1 MPSALRNGDTS
12 SLLSRVRTRFVHSI
26 FHRTPRPT
34 QRQAKRAK
42 SITSRH
48 SDLSSFLQ
56 EEMSLAE
63 FPFGLGYSRRSA
75 PAARSPPID
84 EAAQGDYRSIA

>member
-1 MPSALRNGDTS
+1 MFAVKREELIR
-12 SLLSRVRTRFVHSI
+12 SLNILSRTAP
-26 FHRTPRPT
+26 TP
-34 QRQAKRAK
+34 RQAKRAK

-63 FPFGLGYSRRSA
+63 FPFGLGYSSRSA
-75 PAARSPPID
+75 PVACSPPID

>member
-1 MPSALRNGDTS
+1 MFAVKREELIRSLNILSHTAPHAATGQECQEYSHQKIPTS
-12 SLLSRVRTRFVHSI
+12 FN
-26 FHRTPRPT
+26 
-34 QRQAKRAK
+34 
-42 SITSRH
+42 
-48 SDLSSFLQ
+48 FLP
-56 EEMSLAE
+56 EKENLPD